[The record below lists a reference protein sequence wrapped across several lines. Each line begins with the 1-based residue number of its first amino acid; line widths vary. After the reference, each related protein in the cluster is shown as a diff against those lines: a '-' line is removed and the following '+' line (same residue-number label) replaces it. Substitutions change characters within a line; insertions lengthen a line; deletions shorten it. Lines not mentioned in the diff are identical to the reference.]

1 MLLPVSPNWRAIYSV
16 SKLSVSVQLR
26 PILSDFVCGKSCG
39 KCFLGGLNKN
49 SARVGG
55 NGSET
60 VRERGREAVGVIHS
74 FILFCSSNQQ
84 NYKW

>member
-1 MLLPVSPNWRAIYSV
+1 MLYTQFPSFLFQFS
-16 SKLSVSVQLR
+16 LGLFCQ
-26 PILSDFVCGKSCG
+26 ILSAVKAVGNV
-39 KCFLGGLNKN
+39 FLGGVNEN
-49 SARVGG
+49 SAPRVGE

-60 VRERGREAVGVIHS
+60 VREWGREAVGVIHS

>member
-1 MLLPVSPNWRAIYSV
+1 MLLPVSRNRRAIYSV

-39 KCFLGGLNKN
+39 KCFLGGVNEN
-49 SARVGG
+49 SALRVGE

-60 VRERGREAVGVIHS
+60 VREWGREAVGVIHS
-74 FILFCSSNQQ
+74 FILF
-84 NYKW
+84 